1 MYAIAWQSV
10 LAIRGSA
17 NSADRSDMEAILTHI
32 GAAMLGAIFGF
43 FLAALLAIS
52 GRESEREVMKD
63 IPDDAKG
70 NER

>member
-1 MYAIAWQSV
+1 
-10 LAIRGSA
+10 
-17 NSADRSDMEAILTHI
+17 MEAILTHI